1 MKWNKKQ
8 EEIINK
14 AVYHVL
20 HGNNQVYEYS
30 GYPGTGKTAVLMEI
44 IKRIGIPLHR
54 IAPMAYIGQAAIV
67 MRSRGLLNAKTCHS
81 WCFHLVDEILVDANG
96 KPIIDDTFNKPRKEL
111 VFRPK
116 TKEDFKDIDYF
127 IIDEGYTVP
136 IEMKSIIEGFGKKI
150 IVSGDWG
157 QLPPVKSKPAYL
169 TDREHTDCLDEI
181 MRQDANGGIAY
192 VSKLVREGYPLS
204 PGYYGNV
211 LVIEQKD
218 LTLDMIKKSQI
229 IICGKNKTRE
239 YYTNL
244 VRHDILHTDSIL
256 PKYGEKLIC
265 RKNNWDLE
273 VDGISLANGLIGSVT
288 KPPTVSDFDYKTFN
302 IDFTTDLMNIP
313 FMDISCD
320 YEYFTANYEERQF
333 LKNNKYNTA
342 NKMEYAYAI
351 TTHLSQGAQYSNG
364 IYIQERLPDDIQNN
378 LNHVGASRFV
388 NYLIYV
394 IPDRPKHFFFN

>member
-1 MKWNKKQ
+1 MRWNKKQ

-20 HGNNQVYEYS
+20 HGNEQVYQYS

-44 IKRIGIPLHR
+44 IRRIGIPLNR

-67 MRSRGLLNAKTCHS
+67 MRSKGLYNAKTCHS
-81 WCFHLVDEILVDANG
+81 TCFELVDEILVDNNG
-96 KPIIDDTFNKPRKEL
+96 NPIIDHTFNKPKKEL

-116 TKEDFKDIDYF
+116 PMESFRDIDYF

-136 IEMKSIIEGFGKKI
+136 IEMKSVIEQYGKKI
-150 IVSGDWG
+150 IVAGDWG

-169 TDREHTDCLDEI
+169 TDRENTDCLVEI

-192 VSKLVREGYPLS
+192 ISKLVREGKPLS
-204 PGYYGNV
+204 PGYYGNA
-211 LVIEQKD
+211 LVIERRD
-218 LTLDMIKKSQI
+218 LTIDMIKNSQI

-239 YYTNL
+239 RFTDL

-256 PKYGEKLIC
+256 PGYGEKLIC
-265 RKNNWDLE
+265 RKNNWGVE
-273 VDGISLANGLIGSVT
+273 VDGISLANGLIGKVT
-288 KPPTVSDFDYKTFN
+288 KIPSVIDFDYKKFN

-313 FMDISCD
+313 FLNIDCD
-320 YEYFTANYEERQF
+320 YEYFTADYEKKQL
-333 LKNNKYNTA
+333 LKNNKYNMS

-351 TTHLSQGAQYSNG
+351 TTHLSQGAEYNNG
-364 IYIQERLPDDIQNN
+364 IYIQEYFPQDIQNN
-378 LNHVGASRFV
+378 LNHVGASRFRGF
-388 NYLIYV
+388 LIYV
-394 IPDRPKHFFFN
+394 IPDRSRSFFFN

>member
-1 MKWNKKQ
+1 MQWNKKQ

-20 HGNNQVYEYS
+20 HGNEQVYEYS

-54 IAPMAYIGQAAIV
+54 IAPMAFIGQAAIV
-67 MRSRGLLNAKTCHS
+67 MRTRGLYNAKTCHS
-81 WCFHLVDEILVDANG
+81 WCFEFVEQIMVDANG
-96 KPIIDDTFNKPRKEL
+96 NPIIDSTFNKPKVEL

-127 IIDEGYTVP
+127 IIDEAYTVP
-136 IEMKSIIEGFGKKI
+136 IEMKAIIEGFGKKI
-150 IVSGDWG
+150 IACGDWG

-169 TDREHTDCLDEI
+169 TDRENTDCLEEI

-192 VSKLVREGYPLS
+192 VSKLVRQGIPLS
-204 PGYYGNV
+204 PGYYGNA
-211 LVIEQKD
+211 LVIEHRD
-218 LTLDMIKKSQI
+218 LTMDMIKNSQI

-239 YYTNL
+239 KYIDI
-244 VRHDILHTDSIL
+244 VRHDILHRNSIL
-256 PKYGEKLIC
+256 PTYGEKLIC
-265 RKNNWDLE
+265 RKNNWQLT
-273 VDGISLANGLIGSVT
+273 VDGISLANGLIGSVVC
-288 KPPTVSDFDYKTFN
+288 PPDVSKFDYKTFQ
-302 IDFTTDLMNIP
+302 IDFCTDLLNIR
-313 FMDISCD
+313 FEDIPCD
-320 YEYFTANYEERQF
+320 YNYFTADYERRQF
-333 LKNNKYNTA
+333 LKNDKYNTS

-364 IYIQERLPDDIQNN
+364 IYIQEYFPEDIQNN

-388 NYLIYV
+388 NFLIYV
-394 IPDRPKHFFFN
+394 IPDRPKRFFV

>member
-1 MKWNKKQ
+1 MRWNKKQ

-14 AVYHVL
+14 AVHHIR

-54 IAPMAYIGQAAIV
+54 IAPMSFIGQAAIV
-67 MRSRGLLNAKTCHS
+67 MRSRGLTNAKTCHS
-81 WCFHLVDEILVDANG
+81 WCFELVDEILVDANG
-96 KPIIDDTFNKPRKEL
+96 NPIMDSTFNKPRKEL

-116 TKEDFKDIDYF
+116 HKSAFKDIDYF
-127 IIDEGYTVP
+127 IIDEAYTTP
-136 IEMKSIIEGFGKKI
+136 IEMKPIIEGFGKKI
-150 IVSGDWG
+150 IACGDWG

-169 TDREHTDCLDEI
+169 TDKENTDCLDEI
-181 MRQDANGGIAY
+181 MRQDANSGIAY
-192 VSKLVREGYPLS
+192 VSKWVREGRPLS

-211 LVIEQKD
+211 LVIEEKD
-218 LTLDMIKKSQI
+218 LTLDMIKHSQI

-239 YYTNL
+239 KYTDI
-244 VRHDILHTDSIL
+244 VRHDILGIDSIL
-256 PKYGEKLIC
+256 PTYGEKLIC
-265 RKNNWDLE
+265 RKNNWGLE
-273 VDGISLANGLIGSVT
+273 VDGISLANGLIGRITS
-288 KPPTVSDFDYKTFN
+288 PPDVAKFDYKTFD

-313 FMDISCD
+313 FKNLNCD
-320 YEYFTANYEERQF
+320 YEYFTASYEQRQF
-333 LKNNKYNTA
+333 LKNNKYNLA

-364 IYIQERLPDDIQNN
+364 IYIQEQFPNDIQNN

-394 IPDRPKHFFFN
+394 IPDRRKLFFF

>member
-1 MKWNKKQ
+1 MRWNTKQ

-54 IAPMAYIGQAAIV
+54 IAPMAFIGQAAIV
-67 MRSRGLLNAKTCHS
+67 MRSRGLINAKTCHS
-81 WCFHLVDEILVDANG
+81 WCFQLVDEILVDANG
-96 KPIIDDTFNKPRKEL
+96 NIVMDDTFNKPRKEL

-116 TKEDFKDIDYF
+116 SKEDFADIDYF

-136 IEMKSIIEGFGKKI
+136 IEMKPIIEGFDKKI
-150 IVSGDWG
+150 IVCGDWG

-169 TDREHTDCLDEI
+169 TDKEHTDCLEEI

-192 VSKLVREGYPLS
+192 VSKLVREGVPLS
-204 PGYYGNV
+204 PGYYGNA

-218 LTLDMIKKSQI
+218 LTLNMIKNSQI
-229 IICGKNKTRE
+229 IICGKNKTRDM
-239 YYTNL
+239 YTDI
-244 VRHDILHTDSIL
+244 VRHDILHRTSIF
-256 PKYGEKLIC
+256 PTYGEKLIC
-265 RKNNWDLE
+265 RKNNWGLE
-273 VDGISLANGLIGSVT
+273 VDGISLANGLIGMVST
-288 KPPTVSDFDYKTFN
+288 PPDVSTFDSKTFT
-302 IDFTTDLMNIP
+302 IDFTTDLMGIRFN
-313 FMDISCD
+313 DLVCD
-320 YEYFTANYEERQF
+320 YQYFTADYEKKQL
-333 LKNNKYNTA
+333 LKNNKFNTS

-364 IYIQERLPDDIQNN
+364 IYIQEYFPEDIQRN
-378 LNHVGASRFV
+378 LNHVGASRFK
-388 NYLIYV
+388 NFLIYV
-394 IPDRPKHFFFN
+394 IPDRPKRVFF